1 MLEII
6 LANFGFWFNFLVPVV
21 IALFLALTHREYIWK
36 EFGIQVVAT
45 LAYVAVIY
53 SLLFS
58 VTTDIWDTNYFNG
71 KVASSTYY
79 EEWDEEVTY
88 TETYSCGTSK
98 NPRTCTRIKTRI
110 DHHPAYYQIKTNLGE
125 TIPISRGDYLKAKR
139 EFGTKFVNISRSNQV
154 SFGDGDKYVSR
165 PNKTIPTAVGHT
177 YENLVA
183 VAKDNVIHTKVP
195 KEEIQQLLKV
205 GVLREYPRLY
215 EGKYGETKLNRI
227 IDTTGRIK
235 NPNEQL
241 DILNHIATKVGI
253 TKQANPILYVVDSE
267 KYDRS
272 FKDALSQFWK
282 MGKKNDITL
291 VVGVDKKGIIQWSD
305 VICFTNNTDFII
317 DMQNTFK
324 DVPINNSAVL
334 MNMQYHIN
342 KSYIRKPM
350 KEFEYLKENIT
361 LEWYWQ
367 LLIFIGNVIL
377 SGFITWKF
385 LTNWERKR

>member
-21 IALFLALTHREYIWK
+21 IALFLALTHKEYIWK
-36 EFGIQVVAT
+36 EFGIQVAAT
-45 LAYVAVIY
+45 FAYVAIIY

-79 EEWDEEVTY
+79 EEWDEKVTY

-125 TIPISRGDYLKAKR
+125 SISISRGEYLQAKR

-154 SFGDGDKYVSR
+154 SYGDGDKYVSH
-165 PNKTIPTAVGHT
+165 PNKIIPTSVGHT

-195 KEEIQQLLKV
+195 KEEIQQLVKV
-205 GVLREYPRLY
+205 GVLREYPILY

-235 NPNEQL
+235 NPNKQL
-241 DILNHIATKVGI
+241 EILNHITTRVGI
-253 TKQANPILYVVDSE
+253 TKQANPILYIVDSE

-272 FKDALSQFWK
+272 FKDALSQYWK
-282 MGKKNDITL
+282 MGKKNDVTL
-291 VVGVDKKGIIQWSD
+291 VLGVDKKGNVQWSD

-317 DMQNTFK
+317 DMGNAFK
-324 DVPINNSAVL
+324 DISINSPTVL
-334 MNMQYHIN
+334 TKLEYHIN

-385 LTNWERKR
+385 LTNQER

>member
-6 LANFGFWFNFLVPVV
+6 LANFGFWFNFLVP
-21 IALFLALTHREYIWK
+21 IAIGFWLYITNREYILK
-36 EFGIQVVAT
+36 EFGIQVAAT
-45 LAYVAVIY
+45 LAYVAIIY

-79 EEWDEEVTY
+79 EEWDEKVTY

-98 NPRTCTRIKTRI
+98 NPRTCTRTKTRI

-125 TIPISRGDYLKAKR
+125 SISISRGEYLQAKR

-154 SFGDGDKYVSR
+154 SYGDGDKYVSH
-165 PNKTIPTAVGHT
+165 PNKIIPTSVGHT

-195 KEEIQQLLKV
+195 KEEIQQLVKV
-205 GVLREYPRLY
+205 GVLREYPILY

-235 NPNEQL
+235 NPNKQL
-241 DILNHIATKVGI
+241 EILNHITTRVGI
-253 TKQANPILYVVDSE
+253 TKQANPILYIVDSE

-272 FKDALSQFWK
+272 FKDALSQYWK
-282 MGKKNDITL
+282 MGKKNDVTL
-291 VVGVDKKGIIQWSD
+291 VLGVDKKGNVQWSD

-317 DMQNTFK
+317 DMGNAFK
-324 DVPINNSAVL
+324 DISINSPTVL
-334 MNMQYHIN
+334 TKLEYHIN

-385 LTNWERKR
+385 LTNQER